1 MYLPSNRIT
10 GFPSAKKLFISFV
23 CEKSVNAQ
31 NADVTGCQL
40 IMQYFV
46 KIMYFCITHN
56 LFCTI
61 NHMCFWLQI
70 LYGMHT
76 LGKVVQVLGQIKYH
90 QIRPSCYSMH
100 AEDLLYEMEIAMYTN
115 QLFYTWLLRKLNTLN
130 YKTLNWYKFYKKTL
144 YVNTLFYTAVKQV
157 SYMSLELFLVG
168 SINCIPQQIAL
179 NLIIL

>member
-1 MYLPSNRIT
+1 MIVV
-10 GFPSAKKLFISFV
+10 SAVELNNWVSFCKKLFISFV

-100 AEDLLYEMEIAMYTN
+100 AEDLLYKMKIAMYKN
-115 QLFYTWLLRKLNTLN
+115 QLFFTWLLRKFN
-130 YKTLNWYKFYKKTL
+130 KFYVIWINMNYIKTL
-144 YVNTLFYTAVKQV
+144 YVNSLFYTTVKQV
-157 SYMSLELFLVG
+157 SYMSLNLFLVG
-168 SINCIPQQIAL
+168 SINCIP
-179 NLIIL
+179 

>member
-100 AEDLLYEMEIAMYTN
+100 AEDLLYKMKIAMYKN

-130 YKTLNWYKFYKKTL
+130 YKRFYVIWIDINSIKKL
-144 YVNTLFYTAVKQV
+144 
-157 SYMSLELFLVG
+157 YMSILY
-168 SINCIPQQIAL
+168 STQQ
-179 NLIIL
+179 

>member
-1 MYLPSNRIT
+1 
-10 GFPSAKKLFISFV
+10 
-23 CEKSVNAQ
+23 
-31 NADVTGCQL
+31 
-40 IMQYFV
+40 MQYFV

-100 AEDLLYEMEIAMYTN
+100 AEDLLYKMKIAMYKN
-115 QLFYTWLLRKLNTLN
+115 QLFFTWLLRKFN
-130 YKTLNWYKFYKKTL
+130 KFYVIWINMNYIKTL
-144 YVNTLFYTAVKQV
+144 YVNSLFYTTVKQV
-157 SYMSLELFLVG
+157 SYMSLNLFLVG
-168 SINCIPQQIAL
+168 SINCIP
-179 NLIIL
+179 

>member
-1 MYLPSNRIT
+1 M
-10 GFPSAKKLFISFV
+10 SAVEPNNWVSLCKKLFISFV

-100 AEDLLYEMEIAMYTN
+100 AEDLLYKMKIAMYKN
-115 QLFYTWLLRKLNTLN
+115 QLLYTWLLRKLYVVWIDINPI
-130 YKTLNWYKFYKKTL
+130 KTL
-144 YVNTLFYTAVKQV
+144 YDNSLFYKAVKQV
-157 SYMSLELFLVG
+157 SCMSLNLFLAR
-168 SINCIPQQIAL
+168 SINCIP
-179 NLIIL
+179 

>member
-100 AEDLLYEMEIAMYTN
+100 AEDLLYKMKIAMYKN
-115 QLFYTWLLRKLNTLN
+115 QLFYTWLHRKLN
-130 YKTLNWYKFYKKTL
+130 KFCVIWINIHSMTIFICQYS
-144 YVNTLFYTAVKQV
+144 FYIAEKQV
-157 SYMSLELFLVG
+157 SYMKLNIFLVG
-168 SINCIPQQIAL
+168 SVNCIP
-179 NLIIL
+179 